1 MKWQMANGKLHLVGE
16 TRMKMK
22 AKAKSLWKIE
32 TKLKCNTICAM
43 QIARKF
49 MTYICSSTCFVQ
61 QSLQKD
67 SRSSC
72 CKVHWAQAV
81 AFCPSVAPGQPVSK
95 LLRSHRSRDERNE
108 ELSLQRV
115 QRVCVICV
123 IMCLSI
129 AILLSLDSMLSL
141 ASWFGLSHPVSFY
154 TAFADVQSP

>member
-1 MKWQMANGKLHLVGE
+1 MANGERQTTLSWWNENEDEGESEELVKNWNQIKVQHYLCNAN
-16 TRMKMK
+16 RK
-22 AKAKSLWKIE
+22 KIHD
-32 TKLKCNTICAM
+32 
-43 QIARKF
+43 
-49 MTYICSSTCFVQ
+49 ICSSTCFVQ

-141 ASWFGLSHPVSFY
+141 ASWFGLSHSVSFY